1 MANRSTTNP
10 IVGVIGLILIL
21 IVIYYVIQGLFWV
34 LGIIAPVLLI
44 LTFFIDKNVII
55 NYGKW
60 MLNLF
65 KTKWYLGL
73 GAGAMTFFGF
83 PFVSAFLFGK
93 AMFKKK
99 VAEMGMSGGLGGD
112 EARTSK
118 DTFTDYEE
126 VESEISYEEVD
137 LPEENLDLPEI
148 EENLNT
154 LDDDNAYDNLFGND
168 K

>member
-10 IVGVIGLILIL
+10 IVGVIGLVLIL
-21 IVIYYVIQGLFWV
+21 IVVYYLIQGLFWV
-34 LGIIAPVLLI
+34 LGIIAPILLI
-44 LTFFIDKNVII
+44 LTFFIDRKVII
-55 NYGKW
+55 DYGKW
-60 MLNLF
+60 VLNLF

-93 AMFKKK
+93 ALLKKK
-99 VAEMGMSGGLGGD
+99 VAGMGLGGE
-112 EARTSK
+112 EARTSN
-118 DTFTDYEE
+118 DTFTEYEE
-126 VESEISYEEVD
+126 VESEISYEEVE
-137 LPEENLDLPEI
+137 LPEQDLDLPEI

>member
-1 MANRSTTNP
+1 MTNRSTSNP
-10 IVGVIGLILIL
+10 LIGVIGLVLFL
-21 IVIYYVIQGLFWV
+21 IVAYFLIKSIAWV
-34 LGIIAPVLLI
+34 LGLIAPVLLI

-60 MLNLF
+60 ILDLF
-65 KTKWYLGL
+65 KTKWYFGL

-99 VAEMGMSGGLGGD
+99 VADMGMGLGGD
-112 EARTSK
+112 DARTSK
-118 DTFTDYEE
+118 ETFTEYEE
-126 VESEISYEEVD
+126 VESEIAYEEVE
-137 LPEENLDLPEI
+137 LPEEDLDLPEI
-148 EENLNT
+148 EENFNT
-154 LDDDNAYDNLFGND
+154 LDEDNAYDNLFGND